1 MLQDAQQIAESGR
14 LRQAIVILN
23 EVVAKNPGI
32 AEAHTAL
39 AMRLLDCGD
48 ALAATEALGRALQL
62 DPENAALQ
70 AYSGRFFASCGA
82 AGKAADHYRKAITIQ
97 PHCGDAHYGLALLPE
112 FVGKDDLSRM
122 EAAFSAPDTSE
133 HERMLVAFALG
144 KVFDGLQQFDKAFEF
159 AHEANRLQRKSLDYS
174 IDEQKKL
181 FSRHRDGL
189 NRGFLEQCRDH
200 AAADNTPIL
209 VLGMPRSGSTLVEQ
223 ILASHPLVYG
233 AGEVEHVRVLVDGV
247 RKLTGKPFPQNISDV
262 APEVLRE
269 LSREYVGRLRTHCA
283 TARHVV
289 DKLPHN
295 FLRIGLFAAVLPNAK
310 IIECRRNPLDNCWS
324 IYQHYFAAEHG
335 YASDLDDLGRYYGL
349 YEDMMIYWQQLFP
362 GHVYRIHY
370 ERLVTDLEAQTRALL
385 EFCELSFH
393 EDCVAFHKSGR
404 VVSTPSASQ
413 VRQPVYQD
421 ALGRSRNY
429 EKYLQPL
436 AAALARN

>member
-1 MLQDAQQIAESGR
+1 
-14 LRQAIVILN
+14 
-23 EVVAKNPGI
+23 
-32 AEAHTAL
+32 
-39 AMRLLDCGD
+39 
-48 ALAATEALGRALQL
+48 
-62 DPENAALQ
+62 
-70 AYSGRFFASCGA
+70 
-82 AGKAADHYRKAITIQ
+82 
-97 PHCGDAHYGLALLPE
+97 
-112 FVGKDDLSRM
+112 
-122 EAAFSAPDTSE
+122 
-133 HERMLVAFALG
+133 
-144 KVFDGLQQFDKAFEF
+144 
-159 AHEANRLQRKSLDYS
+159 
-174 IDEQKKL
+174 
-181 FSRHRDGL
+181 
-189 NRGFLEQCRDH
+189 
-200 AAADNTPIL
+200 
-209 VLGMPRSGSTLVEQ
+209 MPRSGSTLVEQ

-247 RKLTGKPFPQNISDV
+247 RKLTGKPFPQNISDL

-269 LSREYVGRLRTHCA
+269 LSREYVGRLRTHSA
-283 TARHVV
+283 TSRHVV

-310 IIECRRNPLDNCWS
+310 IIECRRIPLDNCWS

-349 YEDMMIYWQQLFP
+349 YEDMMAYWQQLFP

-370 ERLVTDLEAQTRALL
+370 ERLVSDLEAQTRALL